1 MNRATRRK
9 LAKQMKI
16 SMKQLNELLTPQI
29 VSIDLEDLPDGEK
42 VKIKTDQI
50 LAKKEHLSEKYIK
63 FVEENRDKVFT
74 VTRYDNGVGL
84 DKSQRYTLNEDTSP
98 EKWIFHISD
107 LELAL
112 DEEFKNSIEN
122 INISM
127 E

>member
-1 MNRATRRK
+1 MNRETRRK

-29 VSIDLEDLPDGEK
+29 VSMNLEDLPDGEK
-42 VKIKTDQI
+42 VKIKADQI
-50 LAKKEHLSEKYIK
+50 LTKKEHLSEKYIK

-98 EKWIFHISD
+98 EKWIFHLND

-112 DEEFKNSIEN
+112 DEEFKNNIEN
-122 INISM
+122 MNISM
-127 E
+127 